1 MTAFDLDFAVAPE
14 KCIAGLG
21 RHLRKNKYTERMIR
35 AEYDAEQHIQ
45 NQNGA
50 YTAD

>member
-1 MTAFDLDFAVAPE
+1 MIAFDLDFAVAPE

-21 RHLRKNKYTERMIR
+21 RHYERINTERMIR
-35 AEYDAEQHIQ
+35 AEYDAEQHIR